1 MGTSAGR
8 AALLNMVICCGEG
21 GSLHVKPQHPS
32 VTRWIS
38 SAPLELQMLTKSE
51 CFCGR
56 IYQHWTWEGKL
67 LLVQSCLKN
76 RHVCINIC
84 IFVCFPGG

>member
-38 SAPLELQMLTKSE
+38 SAPLELQMLTKS
-51 CFCGR
+51 
-56 IYQHWTWEGKL
+56 
-67 LLVQSCLKN
+67 
-76 RHVCINIC
+76 
-84 IFVCFPGG
+84 